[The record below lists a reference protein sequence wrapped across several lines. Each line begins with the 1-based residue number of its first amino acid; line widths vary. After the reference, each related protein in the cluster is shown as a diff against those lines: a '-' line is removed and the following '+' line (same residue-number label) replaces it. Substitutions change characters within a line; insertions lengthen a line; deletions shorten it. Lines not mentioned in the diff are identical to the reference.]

1 MLFLIMKKVIL
12 GATGSIGSSL
22 AKKLVES
29 GEQVHLVGRDEVTL
43 SGLANELNSTFTT
56 CDVLEENFSEKI
68 VNDLKDEQVNGL
80 AYCVGSIDLKPL
92 KLTKKSDFMQSF
104 NLNLVSATEIIK
116 SLADNLKASKG
127 SIVLFSTVAVKQ
139 GFPNHAIVSSAKGAI
154 EGLTLALA
162 AEFAPN
168 VRVNCIAPSLTNS
181 KISNFLLKNEKVAEG
196 IAKMHPMKRIG
207 EGGDSASVA
216 KFLLTDESS
225 WITGQIL
232 GVDGGRSSVAW
243 QSSKKQL
250 NSDYEKFISN
260 NFYTSVK
267 HKFNGCGKR

>member
-1 MLFLIMKKVIL
+1 MKKVIL

-22 AKKLVES
+22 AKKLVDS
-29 GEQVHLVGRDEVTL
+29 GEQVHLVGRDENSL
-43 SGLANELNSTFTT
+43 SELAKNLNSTFTV

-68 VNDLKDEQVNGL
+68 LNDLKYEPINGL
-80 AYCVGSIDLKPL
+80 AFCVGSIDLKPL

-104 NLNLVSATEIIK
+104 NLNLISATEVIK
-116 SLADNLKASKG
+116 TLADNLKKNKG
-127 SIVLFSTVAVKQ
+127 SVVLFSTVAVKQ

-232 GVDGGRSSVAW
+232 GVDGGRSSVA
-243 QSSKKQL
+243 
-250 NSDYEKFISN
+250 
-260 NFYTSVK
+260 
-267 HKFNGCGKR
+267 

>member
-1 MLFLIMKKVIL
+1 MLFLSMKKVIL

-22 AKKLVES
+22 AKKLIEG
-29 GEQVHLVGRDEVTL
+29 GEEVHLVGRDEPSV
-43 SGLANELNSTFTT
+43 SSLANNLNSTFTV

-68 VNDLKDEQVNGL
+68 ITDLKDEPINGL
-80 AYCVGSIDLKPL
+80 AFRIGSIDLKPL

-104 NLNLVSATEIIK
+104 NLNLISATEIIK
-116 SLADNLKASKG
+116 SLAANLKENKG

-162 AEFAPN
+162 AELAPN

-207 EGGDSASVA
+207 EGDDSASVA

-232 GVDGGRSSVAW
+232 GVDGGRSSVA
-243 QSSKKQL
+243 
-250 NSDYEKFISN
+250 
-260 NFYTSVK
+260 
-267 HKFNGCGKR
+267 